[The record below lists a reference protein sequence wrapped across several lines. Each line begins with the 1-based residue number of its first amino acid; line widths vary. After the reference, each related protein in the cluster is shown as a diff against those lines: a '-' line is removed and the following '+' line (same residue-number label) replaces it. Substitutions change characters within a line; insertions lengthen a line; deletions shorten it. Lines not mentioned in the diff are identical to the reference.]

1 MTDMQQRPA
10 TVERRRALAIAVGGT
25 LLVALDASMA
35 NFLFPEVLKAYPAA
49 STVTLSWFLTAYA
62 ICFAALLVIG
72 GRLADHFGYRTVFH
86 FGLIVFATA
95 TLVIAAAPPFG
106 VIIAARIAMAI
117 GAACIVPASLALAVD
132 AFPDTKRN
140 FVVSI
145 IGTTTGAAA
154 VVAPALGAAIAARY
168 GWHAAFL
175 VYPPIAVLVLAFGF
189 RTLPPKHG
197 TRRNAPDLVGAALL
211 ATSLALFI
219 YVVAGSRTGLSAQA
233 LGLLGLAASIFIAL
247 VWRCRRHPAP
257 IMTLSLFSSR
267 DFSLAIT
274 ALFAFGIGWSARVVG
289 SVLFL
294 KSVWGYSTLEI
305 GLAMTPVAAMFALSS
320 PFAGKLADRIGGRA
334 VATSGGIIGAAGLG
348 WIAIAVT
355 ETPDFLGLW
364 LPATLIIGIS
374 MAMTTSPATAISV
387 SAAPAADRAQASGVA
402 TTFRNVGNALGIAL
416 VVALVPDDA
425 VTAKAYAPAW
435 LMGIA
440 GYLAILALM
449 GAVRSPAKPPTP
461 VRRQTVAP

>member
-1 MTDMQQRPA
+1 MQQRQA
-10 TVERRRALAIAVGGT
+10 TVGRRRALAIAVGGT

-86 FGLIVFATA
+86 FGLIVFAVA
-95 TLVIAAAPPFG
+95 TLAIAAGPPLG

-117 GAACIVPASLALAVD
+117 GAACIVPSSLALAVD

-154 VVAPALGAAIAARY
+154 AVAPALGAAIAARY
-168 GWHAAFL
+168 GWHAAYL

-189 RTLPPKHG
+189 RTLPSKHG
-197 TRRNAPDLVGAALL
+197 TRRNSPDLVGAAML

-219 YVVAGSRTGLSAQA
+219 YVVAGSRTGLSAHA

-305 GLAMTPVAAMFALSS
+305 GLAMTPIAAMFALSS

-387 SAAPAADRAQASGVA
+387 SAALAADRAQASGVA

-440 GYLAILALM
+440 GYLAIFALM
-449 GAVRSPAKPPTP
+449 GAVRSPAKPPTH
-461 VRRQTVAP
+461 RCGAKL